1 MSKHLIMINLTKYE
15 LKLIAGNRGIKN
27 YQNMS
32 REKLLSAVVESE
44 HIIKNLSKNGLE
56 KIARI

>member
-1 MSKHLIMINLTKYE
+1 MMNLTKYE

-56 KIARI
+56 KIERI